1 MRAWKRPDGRYHLD
15 DSDEPR
21 HRRAYHRRR
30 EIRERGGRWSDTYG
44 VWFVP
49 EDALEALG
57 AKRVYGVILE
67 PYCHMSAE
75 FTYVDQADLDAG
87 HTIRGRLCTL
97 CDSHHGP
104 VGIIEVL
111 GENDVAWAVYE
122 AEFRDKLAA
131 LA

>member
-57 AKRVYGVILE
+57 AKRVYGVILHLRG
-67 PYCHMSAE
+67 PGRPGRGPHHPGPALHPLRQPSWPG
-75 FTYVDQADLDAG
+75 G
-87 HTIRGRLCTL
+87 HHRGAR
-97 CDSHHGP
+97 
-104 VGIIEVL
+104 
-111 GENDVAWAVYE
+111 GE
-122 AEFRDKLAA
+122 
-131 LA
+131 